1 LMLFQCE
8 AENASSE
15 VRGGEERFGLNTAS
29 AGVVSGNCQADVTL
43 ITPGGVPGVLNE
55 PVFLT
60 SGLIGAPADCEDGVV
75 ESGSASGAR

>member
-1 LMLFQCE
+1 MLFQCE

-43 ITPGGVPGVLNE
+43 ITPGGGPGVLN
-55 PVFLT
+55 
-60 SGLIGAPADCEDGVV
+60 
-75 ESGSASGAR
+75 